1 MQPPD
6 STGIKDSPPGTGVIE
21 HGGIVIAGKFYPA
34 ATLIDF
40 EGQMI
45 GSRPSYS
52 VFYTPVTVALNLEI
66 GQLFNAHASAVIRV
80 RGIWLMPTN
89 TSIAGIQL
97 GIDVNRISSVGST
110 GSTVE
115 TPRPYDA
122 NFAAVPAGITARR
135 GSTAGA
141 ALVYKYWTQY
151 IFNDELSP
159 SIGMISLVNQLP
171 TYGDRV
177 EDIVLR
183 PSQGVQVKIGALSGT
198 AAGLMG
204 AKIDFVVDN

>member
-1 MQPPD
+1 MSFATEVVDASAGLGTFATPD
-6 STGIKDSPPGTGVIE
+6 GASHQTVIPVGASGHVIGT
-21 HGGIVIAGKFYPA
+21 
-34 ATLIDF
+34 
-40 EGQMI
+40 
-45 GSRPSYS
+45 RPSYS
-52 VFYTPVTVALNLEI
+52 VYYTAATVATNLEVAE
-66 GQLFNAHASAVIRV
+66 LFNAHASAVIRV

-89 TSIAGIQL
+89 TSIAGCQL
-97 GIDVNRISSVGST
+97 GVDVNRISAVGTSGT
-110 GSTVE
+110 TE
-115 TPRPYDA
+115 TPRPYDT

-135 GSTAGA
+135 GATGGA
-141 ALVYKYWTQY
+141 TLVYLYWRQH

-177 EDIVLR
+177 EEIVLR
-183 PSQGVQVKIGALSGT
+183 PSQGVQVKIGQLTGT

>member
-1 MQPPD
+1 MSLAPD
-6 STGIKDSPPGTGVIE
+6 SITIADAASGLEHAGVI
-21 HGGIVIAGKFYPA
+21 IAGKFYPTA
-34 ATLIDF
+34 IPADN
-40 EGQMI
+40 EGHI
-45 GSRPSYS
+45 VGSRPSYS
-52 VFYTPVTVALNLEI
+52 VFYTAATVALNLEVAEV
-66 GQLFNAHASAVIRV
+66 FNAHASAVIRI

-89 TSIAGIQL
+89 TSIAGCQL
-97 GIDVNRISSVGST
+97 GVDVNRISAVGST

-115 TPRPYDA
+115 TPRPYDT

-141 ALVYKYWTQY
+141 TLVYKYWTQY
-151 IFNDELSP
+151 IFNDEMSP

-171 TYGDRV
+171 TYGERI
-177 EDIVLR
+177 EEIVLR
-183 PSQGVQVKIGALSGT
+183 PSQGVQVKIGQLTGT